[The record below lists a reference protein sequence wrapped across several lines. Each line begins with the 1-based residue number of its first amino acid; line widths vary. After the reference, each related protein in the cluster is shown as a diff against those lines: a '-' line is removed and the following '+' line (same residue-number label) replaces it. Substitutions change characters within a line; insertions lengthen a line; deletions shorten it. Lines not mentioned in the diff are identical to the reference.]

1 MIVKPL
7 LISTLESALNQYLSL
22 DEDVDVFLKPL
33 AGKTIAVRIQ
43 PFDWTVFLC
52 PTTENIQILEHSERP
67 PDTTIIGSALS
78 LGLMGVSD
86 SPMHSVFSGD
96 VTIEGDTRIGKKFQE
111 LFEKL
116 DIDLEEKV
124 SHFTGDIVA
133 HKLGRF
139 IKAGN
144 DWLSDSGQTFSM
156 NLSEFLHDETG
167 SLPPQPEI
175 DIFFRNVDKIRADY
189 DRLQA
194 RVDRL
199 KSTKNNKNKV

>member
-7 LISTLESALNQYLSL
+7 LISALETALNQYLSL
-22 DEDVDVFLKPL
+22 DEDVGIFLKPL
-33 AGKTIAVRIQ
+33 AGKTIAVRVQ
-43 PFDWTVFLC
+43 PFDWTFFLC
-52 PTTENIQILEHSERP
+52 PTTETIQILEHCEQP
-67 PDTTIIGSALS
+67 PDTTITGSALS
-78 LGLMGVSD
+78 LGLMGITNT
-86 SPMHSVFSGD
+86 PMESMFSGE

-124 SHFTGDIVA
+124 SHFTGDIIA

-139 IKAGN
+139 IKAGKG
-144 DWLSDSGQTFSM
+144 WLTESGQTFSM

-167 SLPPQPEI
+167 SLPAQTEI
-175 DIFFRNVDKIRADY
+175 DIFYRNVDKIRADY

-199 KSTKNNKNKV
+199 ISTENNKNKV